1 MQAIDFQDAA
11 TVNALL
17 QAKPSL
23 ARIRFIN
30 PFNRRQLTFPVHFAA
45 QLASRRDTLDAVQI
59 LNIIY
64 AYSDKGPSDERSAY
78 DQKGRT
84 PLHLSVTGPSSRATA
99 WLLDKDEGL
108 LHVEDS
114 EDRTALH
121 CCASAA
127 NCDVLLKRGAVV
139 DHADKQGL
147 TALHTAIM
155 ALIEAEVPINELDVY
170 GDTASHI
177 AVRMARTS
185 ILRILIRHGAD
196 LSIRNSTR
204 QTPKDL
210 AKSIEKSAV
219 SYGRWAEGGF
229 SGLQGGARDESNGNA
244 RDDTSGRDEVE
255 DSDGESL
262 MPRGTSLD
270 RILFGE
276 GPEGQQE
283 NNVLIELSADVVDR
297 MGQVLNSL
305 TKAEMM
311 TDYILERC
319 REDIN
324 KDCRPKTRPK
334 DLIRKLGRAI
344 RLHNTEACKF
354 VQTSAT
360 AAAVTIRPLE
370 DLHRSGPT

>member
-1 MQAIDFQDAA
+1 
-11 TVNALL
+11 
-17 QAKPSL
+17 
-23 ARIRFIN
+23 
-30 PFNRRQLTFPVHFAA
+30 
-45 QLASRRDTLDAVQI
+45 
-59 LNIIY
+59 
-64 AYSDKGPSDERSAY
+64 
-78 DQKGRT
+78 
-84 PLHLSVTGPSSRATA
+84 
-99 WLLDKDEGL
+99 
-108 LHVEDS
+108 
-114 EDRTALH
+114 
-121 CCASAA
+121 
-127 NCDVLLKRGAVV
+127 
-139 DHADKQGL
+139 
-147 TALHTAIM
+147 M

-210 AKSIEKSAV
+210 AKSIGTFDIIPILEILGGNEHAEKSAV

-276 GPEGQQE
+276 GPEGQQG

-297 MGQVLNSL
+297 MGQVLNSS

-324 KDCRPKTRPK
+324 KDCRPETRPK

-354 VQTSAT
+354 IHPVGELGYLEDQPESDKLYVEAVVILVEELWKPCWKTGASRETFVASILAMAKSFQDEKWRQDAASLDGVFDARGRSQFVEVDYAWKDNPGHLAST
-360 AAAVTIRPLE
+360 LYYACLGGLAAAAR
-370 DLHRSGPT
+370 DLMAERADVNAQGDSYDNALHVASSEGHREYAN